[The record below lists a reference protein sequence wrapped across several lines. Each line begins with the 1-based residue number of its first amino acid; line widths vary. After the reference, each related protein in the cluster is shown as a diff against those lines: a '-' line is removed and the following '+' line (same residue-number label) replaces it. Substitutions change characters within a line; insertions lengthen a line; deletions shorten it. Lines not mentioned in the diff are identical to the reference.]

1 MDIELENEIQKRL
14 HKYHKKMWASYGTIA
29 IDILFLIYMVIFKLD
44 LDICSWSFGIF
55 GTFLI
60 YVAVFAAYAAIA
72 VLACL
77 LEAFGKLEIE
87 KILFEECDPFLY
99 EACAMRIKQPFF
111 KDRVNCNLA
120 VARYYQGNTDAA
132 YDTLM
137 AINPEKLKREF
148 ALNYYL
154 LLSMIYFRETWDS
167 KFRSWNRHVAENFL
181 KIKKD
186 RLFLHICVHA
196 IISGGQWQIRTMMQ
210 RSDLCRMQRL
220 HQIVFFI
227 SCIRLHTATMQ
238 RCCTEQQ
245 VKRQAP
251 DGIWII

>member
-120 VARYYQGNTDAA
+120 VARYYQGNIDAA

-154 LLSMIYFRETWDS
+154 LLSMIYFQRDM
-167 KFRSWNRHVAENFL
+167 
-181 KIKKD
+181 
-186 RLFLHICVHA
+186 
-196 IISGGQWQIRTMMQ
+196 GQ
-210 RSDLCRMQRL
+210 
-220 HQIVFFI
+220 
-227 SCIRLHTATMQ
+227 
-238 RCCTEQQ
+238 
-245 VKRQAP
+245 
-251 DGIWII
+251 